1 MKNSILRKLDHKLI
15 GISPERFT
23 YDEQVYLYDRI
34 QENRAKIC
42 DAFAILAILF
52 DAILFFVQASFQENT
67 ALWWI
72 CRYSALQAAVW
83 TGILIST
90 DNPKRK
96 QLFMGIGNVM
106 VQIIGA
112 WIILDL
118 FQNANQ
124 TLPIDR
130 SFIIAYTIVIVASV
144 ITMCWISIPLLYAS
158 ILFSCTFSLIL
169 PQVIQG
175 AANGYIACL
184 LILFMPTINL
194 LLQSRTMASEIREM
208 QVKLANMSRGMALS
222 NSKQKTEPKS
232 RFSICI
238 SSDWRDYQDLVSGIS
253 DEQVAFML
261 EDYYQRIQNI
271 LKHQLDNIDYYMD
284 WIADE
289 LFVVI
294 YLDEHQTIDIL
305 KRQNLMTS
313 AIAACQKILNEKSNF
328 ASDHEID
335 LAIDIGLSSGKCLI
349 GVIGPSN
356 HKKATALGSNPG
368 RSRRMQGAGKLIRS
382 FEGTKDRIIFGDDV
396 VSLLSTQARK
406 ELKISDFSTENRKL
420 RNLVDKTIFYIELEE
435 QLNLALKKVA

>member
-1 MKNSILRKLDHKLI
+1 
-15 GISPERFT
+15 
-23 YDEQVYLYDRI
+23 DEQVYLYDRI

-83 TGILIST
+83 TGILISN

-118 FQNANQ
+118 FQNSNQ

-158 ILFSCTFSLIL
+158 IMFSCTFSLIL

-238 SSDWRDYQDLVSGIS
+238 SSDWRD
-253 DEQVAFML
+253 
-261 EDYYQRIQNI
+261 EDYYQRVQNI
-271 LKHQLDNIDYYMD
+271 LKNQLDNIDYYMD

-313 AIAACQKILNEKSNF
+313 AISACQKILHEKSNF